1 MADKKWI
8 QSAIKQKATWGKERQ
23 THIRQQIESGRKEK
37 GDAGQKGETGFDP
50 KENAQKMKLKILEI
64 GAGPKPQAQLIWPD
78 ADIETLDVDSQ
89 YNPTY
94 LHNAETML
102 PELYEKYDAV
112 LASHVLEHF
121 VNYRVRDVL
130 MEWKKAVKINTGQ
143 VHVVVPSFEWA
154 AEQALSEHPSRGTL
168 PHLFGGQ
175 TTEWDIHKVAFTMRH
190 LRVLFDSCGLA
201 VIRARTGPYNIN
213 AYGEIVVA
221 EQHYVCGIRK
231 PEVEKP
237 IEEIEA

>member
-1 MADKKWI
+1 MDSI
-8 QSAIKQKATWGKERQ
+8 RNQTQRFIKKATWGKERQ
-23 THIRQQIESGRKEK
+23 THTRQQTEIGCKEK
-37 GDAGQKGETGFDP
+37 RESRTESSSRTHTKKD
-50 KENAQKMKLKILEI
+50 AQKMKLKILEI

-221 EQHYVCGIRK
+221 EQHYICGVRK
-231 PEVEKP
+231 PEN
-237 IEEIEA
+237 EIPEMKLEV